1 MSILT
6 SHHVQT
12 EILRKKM
19 LHICESFFVVGGIV
33 EKRVTVGTH
42 DFPLVFSN
50 AEFSI
55 VIHKMSTNGKW
66 ML

>member
-1 MSILT
+1 MW
-6 SHHVQT
+6 
-12 EILRKKM
+12 E
-19 LHICESFFVVGGIV
+19 FFVVGGIV

-55 VIHKMSTNGKW
+55 VIHKISTNGKW